1 MANPKE
7 FVDLLKR
14 ILFIDQKQCIT
25 ACKALKQVLFTPTD
39 ELEASALREQIRE
52 RVQAYKLHK

>member
-14 ILFIDQKQCIT
+14 ILSIDQKQCIT

-39 ELEASALREQIRE
+39 ELEA
-52 RVQAYKLHK
+52 